1 MNDARFITGHSY
13 QDLLH
18 VAIQNGEFV
27 KYGELIH
34 YLFFLGFQP
43 LV

>member
-1 MNDARFITGHSY
+1 MNHTCFVTGHSY

-18 VAIQNGEFV
+18 VVIRNGGFV
-27 KYGELIH
+27 KYEVLIR
-34 YLFFLGFQP
+34 YLFLGFQP

>member
-1 MNDARFITGHSY
+1 MSHACFVTGHSY
-13 QDLLH
+13 QDLLR

-27 KYGELIH
+27 KYEELIR
-34 YLFFLGFQP
+34 YLFLGFQP

>member
-1 MNDARFITGHSY
+1 MNHACFVTAHSY

-27 KYGELIH
+27 KYEKLIR
-34 YLFFLGFQP
+34 YLCLGFHP